1 MTRPVT
7 PADRYDPLPSLFG
20 LPAHVFRKLSPRGRR
35 IAVATGLALLV
46 ALVATAITLAPRIS
60 ESKREQQARERRQ
73 AAQAL
78 AAERARLI
86 AEQRPRRGRLAD
98 GLGAG
103 GAAGTAAAIA
113 ELEGRILRDAEARV
127 ASGQLQT
134 RAREAD
140 CQTLSRRGARVLLSC
155 TAVTSRVEASAGGSG
170 VLVGYPY
177 RAALFPAT
185 GNYVFCKVS
194 GRPAEGLYGK
204 LPPVTLPRACGG

>member
-7 PADRYDPLPSLFG
+7 PADRYDPLPSLLG

-35 IAVATGLALLV
+35 IAVATGLVLLV

-73 AAQAL
+73 EAQAL

-86 AEQRPRRGRLAD
+86 AEQRPRRGRLA
-98 GLGAG
+98 GGPVA

-113 ELEGRILRDAEARV
+113 ELEGLILRDAEARV
-127 ASGQLQT
+127 ASGQLET
-134 RAREAD
+134 RVREAD
-140 CQTLSRRGARVLLSC
+140 CQTLTRRGARVLLAC

-170 VLVGYPY
+170 IVVGYPF
-177 RAALFPAT
+177 RAALSPAT
-185 GNYVFCKVS
+185 GSYVFCKVS

-204 LPPVTLPRACGG
+204 QPPVTLPRACGG